1 MKNSFIV
8 FTALIV
14 LTTFSTAAS
23 PPRHINPE
31 ELKVSIPDPQALSNV
46 YKILATLISV
56 DRYENSSQFI
66 KLLLNVTGPAD
77 ITYVLRRFHQE
88 LDEVNQL
95 LNLSYTYLD
104 QARQLVIAGN
114 IKAASEVLSEAVKTL
129 AKANLTRLDLEIA
142 AREVERRLR
151 AQPAPLLRAIAETI
165 AEHFTRAV
173 ELNIIISKLNNTE
186 LTISVE
192 PNTAWVGSNV
202 KVSGKLSSS
211 GLPLPNRR
219 VQILVGG
226 VVAGSVFTDDTG
238 LFVTVVKLPYVYKQS
253 ITVGVLYMPE
263 GEDVKVY
270 RPSSNAT
277 EVKLLYE
284 VPKLSVSVTPS
295 RALPGDRVKVSVTV
309 DKPGL
314 QVEIRAFLQTWN
326 LILNQTE
333 VSLPVSVPEDI
344 AEGVYK
350 VTAKSKPKET
360 IGPAA
365 AEASLRVY
373 KLNLTVTKFET
384 PSLAFAML
392 PAYFTACVDNAVVPE
407 YTARIQLLAST
418 SEVNSSEACVTLM
431 LTLPPLSPTGSTQ
444 AKLSITP
451 LDPRY
456 KPAEAQAQ
464 VTVVNLLLFTLIAS
478 LVPALALLKRNN
490 KVEELNPSTLVHQL
504 EEPVQL
510 HPIELQ
516 SVDPVALEYLKAV
529 RAVEKA
535 TGVRLNPSHTI
546 SEYLKLVESRLA
558 EAAKPFALLSGVTE
572 VKLYG
577 GVEVDSKVARSL
589 REKVEEL
596 LGGIR

>member
-1 MKNSFIV
+1 F
-8 FTALIV
+8 
-14 LTTFSTAAS
+14 
-23 PPRHINPE
+23 
-31 ELKVSIPDPQALSNV
+31 
-46 YKILATLISV
+46 
-56 DRYENSSQFI
+56 
-66 KLLLNVTGPAD
+66 
-77 ITYVLRRFHQE
+77 
-88 LDEVNQL
+88 
-95 LNLSYTYLD
+95 
-104 QARQLVIAGN
+104 
-114 IKAASEVLSEAVKTL
+114 
-129 AKANLTRLDLEIA
+129 
-142 AREVERRLR
+142 
-151 AQPAPLLRAIAETI
+151 
-165 AEHFTRAV
+165 
-173 ELNIIISKLNNTE
+173 
-186 LTISVE
+186 
-192 PNTAWVGSNV
+192 
-202 KVSGKLSSS
+202 
-211 GLPLPNRR
+211 
-219 VQILVGG
+219 
-226 VVAGSVFTDDTG
+226 
-238 LFVTVVKLPYVYKQS
+238 
-253 ITVGVLYMPE
+253 
-263 GEDVKVY
+263 
-270 RPSSNAT
+270 
-277 EVKLLYE
+277 
-284 VPKLSVSVTPS
+284 
-295 RALPGDRVKVSVTV
+295 
-309 DKPGL
+309 
-314 QVEIRAFLQTWN
+314 
-326 LILNQTE
+326 
-333 VSLPVSVPEDI
+333 
-344 AEGVYK
+344 
-350 VTAKSKPKET
+350 
-360 IGPAA
+360 
-365 AEASLRVY
+365 
-373 KLNLTVTKFET
+373 
-384 PSLAFAML
+384 